1 MDLLDDINDKESTM
15 NKWHAMRLAVTDSGA
30 LVAMLAWVAASSLVA
45 TPANAGNNT
54 SYHHRATVI
63 SCVGSESATWSPGLT
78 YTVQPYL
85 ITVDNQWPSC
95 TIEGRPA
102 SLSASSHAQFSVV
115 ESCAQLGVPA
125 EATWL
130 IKWSDGKT
138 STFRFEATVNVS
150 GGNFMI
156 TAPETITDGR
166 YKGNTAIA
174 TFTLL
179 NSAGLFANGCD
190 TPQGVTSISGP
201 SSLVILND

>member
-1 MDLLDDINDKESTM
+1 MGTNTLIPRSPPAPTGGFFFEANGAQ
-15 NKWHAMRLAVTDSGA
+15 KWQPLARPTERTVFR
-30 LVAMLAWVAASSLVA
+30 
-45 TPANAGNNT
+45 
-54 SYHHRATVI
+54 HHPWWR
-63 SCVGSESATWSPGLT
+63 
-78 YTVQPYL
+78 
-85 ITVDNQWPSC
+85 
-95 TIEGRPA
+95 RRR
-102 SLSASSHAQFSVV
+102 V

-156 TAPETITDGR
+156 TAPGTITDGR

-190 TPQGVTSISGP
+190 TPEGVTSISGP